1 MAGALDQGLAT
12 ARHAAALEVDRALP
26 ARALVEAALA
36 QALILRGHA
45 PEARRLVGT
54 LIDSLEAADLFAKA
68 PEVTTFIAHPLT
80 GAGKY
85 ALAESILDR
94 VMHEAERTGAVSP
107 LPLALAL
114 ALALAMRS
122 ELEFRR
128 GEWIS
133 ALADADRSV
142 RLAEDTGQRNEL
154 AFSLVCRARVYAGR
168 GVEDACNADL
178 ERASE
183 LAGALGIGSISTH
196 LSAIR
201 GFLELGLGHAQA
213 AIEQLEPI
221 RRMVEDHRLGE
232 PGMVPWRPDLI
243 EACARAGDRTRA
255 LTELDV
261 LELEAQQSE
270 NIWARGAVAR
280 LRGLLQDRGHVDDN
294 FALALECHPPMVSPF
309 EWARTR
315 LCHGERMRRD
325 RRTRQAAAAIS
336 DALNEFERLGA
347 HPWAERAR
355 AELRASGAHP
365 ARDQTA
371 PILDQLTAQEL
382 QVALEV
388 ATGATNQDAASRLF
402 LSPKTI
408 DYHLGKI
415 YRKLGI
421 RSRTQLAALAALHDA
436 RTTHPAAE

>member
-1 MAGALDQGLAT
+1 MAVCT
-12 ARHAAALEVDRALP
+12 AN
-26 ARALVEAALA
+26 
-36 QALILRGHA
+36 G
-45 PEARRLVGT
+45 
-54 LIDSLEAADLFAKA
+54 F
-68 PEVTTFIAHPLT
+68 
-80 GAGKY
+80 
-85 ALAESILDR
+85 
-94 VMHEAERTGAVSP
+94 
-107 LPLALAL
+107 
-114 ALALAMRS
+114 
-122 ELEFRR
+122 
-128 GEWIS
+128 
-133 ALADADRSV
+133 
-142 RLAEDTGQRNEL
+142 
-154 AFSLVCRARVYAGR
+154 
-168 GVEDACNADL
+168 ACNADL

-325 RRTRQAAAAIS
+325 RPPDKPPRRPVPQCHG
-336 DALNEFERLGA
+336 D
-347 HPWAERAR
+347 
-355 AELRASGAHP
+355 
-365 ARDQTA
+365 
-371 PILDQLTAQEL
+371 
-382 QVALEV
+382 
-388 ATGATNQDAASRLF
+388 
-402 LSPKTI
+402 SP
-408 DYHLGKI
+408 
-415 YRKLGI
+415 
-421 RSRTQLAALAALHDA
+421 RTQPLRRFACLLYLRIAPRMSAV
-436 RTTHPAAE
+436 RGP